1 LNVGPIYVPTID
13 LALGAALAI
22 SGALSL
28 ILARRGGRFRG
39 LPGWAGFWVV
49 FAGILVCLSR
59 APTWVSLPL
68 LGLILFAALRT
79 YFFVAPSRPRDRLA
93 VMAAYLAVPF
103 ALFSARSGSSQTF
116 LATVP
121 IVVFLLFPALL
132 SMRPG
137 QKALFD
143 AMGRILLGVILFV
156 FCAAHLGLMV
166 HQPAGVLELFG
177 ILALA
182 TELPRR
188 LAGRLV
194 GSGSWFRPASAVLA
208 GAALSTALGFWLGP
222 SCGLVEEDAARAG
235 LLLAIA
241 VTSGAFVAEG
251 LSRDAGISAG
261 TSRVGRGAFLDRC
274 IPVVYAAPVFFHYL
288 DYFA

>member
-1 LNVGPIYVPTID
+1 MNVGSMHIPQID

-22 SGALSL
+22 AGLLSL
-28 ILARRGGRFRG
+28 VLGPRGGRFRG
-39 LPGWAGFWVV
+39 LPGWTGFWVV
-49 FAGILVCLSR
+49 FAGLLVCLSR
-59 APTWVSLPL
+59 APTWISLPL

-93 VMAAYLAVPF
+93 VLAAYLAVPF
-103 ALFSARSGSSQTF
+103 ALFSVRFGSSQTF

-121 IVVFLLFPALL
+121 IVVFLLFPVLL
-132 SMRPG
+132 SLRPG

-188 LAGRLV
+188 LTGRLV
-194 GSGSWFRPASAVLA
+194 GGGHWLRSVVAVA
-208 GAALSTALGFWLGP
+208 VGAAFSTGLGFWLGP
-222 SCGLVEEDAARAG
+222 RCGLIEEDAARAG

-241 VTSGAFVAEG
+241 VTSGALVAEG
-251 LSRDAGISAG
+251 LSRDAGISAV

-274 IPVVYAAPVFFHYL
+274 IPVIYAAPVFFHYL
-288 DYFA
+288 DHFA